1 LSNLAFK
8 NPGSKFFEPVTGKRK
23 VKCPE
28 QLDLGAV
35 RLERKR
41 KLSFNRYDI
50 YIMVLNFMSLLDF
63 LILLIPFLS
72 PEIIESHEIKSHII
86 SVEICFL

>member
-1 LSNLAFK
+1 MLIKLKKNRDLSNLAFK

-35 RLERKR
+35 RFERKR
-41 KLSFNRYDI
+41 KLF
-50 YIMVLNFMSLLDF
+50 
-63 LILLIPFLS
+63 
-72 PEIIESHEIKSHII
+72 
-86 SVEICFL
+86 